1 MEAGKNQNYID
12 ISELLSRFFRE
23 LKKLWIPAI
32 IVTAAFAVLFALR
45 AKMNY
50 TPMYQSRAMFTVSS
64 GYSSDDILSYS
75 Y

>member
-45 AKMNY
+45 AKMN
-50 TPMYQSRAMFTVSS
+50 
-64 GYSSDDILSYS
+64 
-75 Y
+75 